1 MNRIV
6 RIGAGRMESILNEGL
21 CVLFFSGEAGPGE
34 GESFVMEEVNGDTP
48 TGRRFFARVMHAI
61 DPQIIQFTLAS
72 YMEVDGERFP
82 MAGSF
87 ANEEHTLPDKE
98 SPEFFFNV
106 TGEKPVWL
114 YAGIKWVAEL
124 SLVKLLFKR
133 LLGRDQHVPDALHLK
148 VQASGGER
156 YFVYRFEREISPGE
170 A

>member
-1 MNRIV
+1 MNRVIK
-6 RIGAGRMESILNEGL
+6 IGAGVMESILNEGL
-21 CVLFFSGEAGPGE
+21 CALYFPSMDGPGE
-34 GESFVMEEVNGDTP
+34 GESFVMEEVSGDTP

-61 DPQIIQFTLAS
+61 GPQVVQFTLAS
-72 YMEVDGERFP
+72 YMEADGERFP
-82 MAGSF
+82 MAGQF

-98 SPEFFFNV
+98 SPEFFFDV

-124 SLVKLLFKR
+124 SLSKLLFKR
-133 LLGRDQHVPDALHLK
+133 PLGRDQHVPDALHLK

-156 YFVYRFEREISPGE
+156 YFVYRMEREIAPGE